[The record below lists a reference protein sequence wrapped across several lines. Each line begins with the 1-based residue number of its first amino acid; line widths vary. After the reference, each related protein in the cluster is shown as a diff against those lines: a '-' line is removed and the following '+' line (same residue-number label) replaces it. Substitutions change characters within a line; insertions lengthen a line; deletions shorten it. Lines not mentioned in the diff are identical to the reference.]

1 MNLAFL
7 QDVYSIINGK
17 AGIKYAGVDVEA
29 LRAVAE
35 AHKKRSLQDFQD
47 VLVRFEPQLG
57 HDPIIKKH
65 IDGLYENLLEQNLIR
80 IIEPFSTVQIAHVA
94 KLIDLPVPKIESKSV
109 LPTDNLC
116 VLSFIVLCG
125 CVCRLSEM
133 ILDKTLNGI
142 LDQGAGN
149 LIVYDDIQVDVC

>member
-1 MNLAFL
+1 MLNLKHL

-35 AHKKRSLQDFQD
+35 AHKKRSLQAFQD
-47 VLVRFEPQLG
+47 VLVQFEPQLG
-57 HDPIIKKH
+57 RDPIIKKH

-80 IIEPFSTVQIAHVA
+80 IIEPFSTVQITHVA

-109 LPTDNLC
+109 LSTDHLRA
-116 VLSFIVLCG
+116 LSFIACA
-125 CVCRLSEM
+125 CSDCRR
-133 ILDKTLNGI
+133 
-142 LDQGAGN
+142 
-149 LIVYDDIQVDVC
+149 